1 MCKSTLC
8 TYPYFYP
15 IRLSLVKFLISSL
28 LFSGLTSTIGYS
40 PLVKIILKKKKKNGQ
55 KKH

>member
-40 PLVKIILKKKKKNGQ
+40 PLVKIILKKKKNGQ